1 MISTTFASQI
11 ILTAPAP
18 TLIADLAA
26 RRAAPVLDLGPQFIR
41 TVPLVYLWSD
51 LAGIGKLEIQR
62 SGLFILIVI
71 TNTNY

>member
-1 MISTTFASQI
+1 MISITFASQT

-71 TNTNY
+71 TNINY